1 MLRGSLRPRFGPWLL
16 GPPNAQPTQ
25 VTRLPNGLRVAS
37 ETIPYASTATVAVY
51 IDAGSRYESDASA
64 GAAHFLEHM
73 AFKGTTVS
81 GRGGSWAQQAA
92 LGRGAAG
99 RRWKAAQHVLS
110 CLRAVISRGRCTRS
124 SVVQRWP
131 SRRGCQHCCGWGP
144 AAASAARCG
153 QGAGQLAPRMHTI
166 GFSQTQTFQFVLLA
180 RLPSGPG
187 PAWSAEPDGEAAGA
201 GGGGPG
207 RAPQRV
213 HHSRADLLPCQGA
226 RARRGVGPGVGRKA
240 WGWGGTVDRIGR
252 REKGGWGGALGGT
265 GQERAWG

>member
-1 MLRGSLRPRFGPWLL
+1 MASRQASRRLLQQLQRGFASAAAPEAAVTADNAFLRFGNPFPQVWNMNSCLAQLPQTQVHNWEGMGGPGQGVGCCMWGPCADRPCCGGSLRPRFGPWLL

-144 AAASAARCG
+144 AAASATRCG
-153 QGAGQLAPRMHTI
+153 QGAGQPAPRCTP
-166 GFSQTQTFQFVLLA
+166 LA
-180 RLPSGPG
+180 SPKHKPSNLY
-187 PAWSAEPDGEAAGA
+187 S
-201 GGGGPG
+201 
-207 RAPQRV
+207 
-213 HHSRADLLPCQGA
+213 
-226 RARRGVGPGVGRKA
+226 
-240 WGWGGTVDRIGR
+240 
-252 REKGGWGGALGGT
+252 
-265 GQERAWG
+265 